1 MRWKLAAA
9 CAALVAI
16 SACVP
21 PTPISLSHD
30 FTVTYI
36 GFAPSDFG
44 PAGPTFQG
52 TITNTGVTP
61 ADYNVTLVGS
71 AGLTGSTI
79 VTDVLVGQ
87 TAIWVVNIPNSEP
100 TISQSAV
107 TSSPKAV
114 GPVST
119 VTTITLQRPYFGT
132 VLTWVEGTLTNTGS
146 SVGDFAIEL
155 QANSGAVTAAWVF
168 DVQPG
173 QTIEWHTTFL
183 GQGTA
188 RILRTTTLHP
198 SP

>member
-1 MRWKLAAA
+1 MKWGAVAAG
-9 CAALVAI
+9 VAFVVT

-21 PTPISLSHD
+21 PPPIGLSHD
-30 FTVTYI
+30 FAVTYI
-36 GFAPSDFG
+36 GFAPNDFG

-52 TITNTGVTP
+52 TITNTAVAP

-87 TAIWVVNIPNSEP
+87 TAIWMVTIPNSEP
-100 TISQSAV
+100 TISHSAV
-107 TSSPKAV
+107 RSSPKAV

-155 QANSGAVTAAWVF
+155 QANSGAVTRASVY
-168 DVQPG
+168 DVRSS
-173 QTIEWHTTFL
+173 QTVEWDAVFL

-188 RILRTTTLHP
+188 RIVRTTILYP